1 MGAIRDTL
9 FGDQGKAAAKQQSK
23 QNAQEREFIMQ
34 QTQKAQDLLQSMY
47 PTMQQNTMLGGQA
60 ALTTMRNAMPQATY
74 QRQQGTQNA
83 IAALLGGQGAQIQSN
98 QNYIPQN
105 LPNYQLL
112 SQQVPQQTVNQSA
125 KTGANN
131 AMMQQILARL
141 RG

>member
-9 FGDQGKAAAKQQSK
+9 FGDGGKAAAKQQSK

-47 PTMQQNTMLGGQA
+47 PTMQQNTMLGGQS

-125 KTGANN
+125 QTGANN